1 MLTVKLICVGRL
13 REKFYIDAFSEYT
26 KRLNPYCRFGCLE
39 IPEVRLSDRPS
50 EAEITAALD
59 KEADLVV
66 KSIPQGSYLVALCV
80 EGKKLSSED
89 LASVIRQ
96 REGSGKP
103 KLCFIIGS
111 SYGLSDKV
119 KCSSD
124 LRLSMSDMTFP
135 HHLARVMLAEQIYR
149 GFKINEGSSYH
160 K

>member
-1 MLTVKLICVGRL
+1 MLSVKLICVGRL

-26 KRLNPYCRFGCLE
+26 KRLNPYCRFECLE

-96 REGSGKP
+96 RGVGKTETV
-103 KLCFIIGS
+103 F
-111 SYGLSDKV
+111 YH
-119 KCSSD
+119 
-124 LRLSMSDMTFP
+124 RLILWPF
-135 HHLARVMLAEQIYR
+135 
-149 GFKINEGSSYH
+149 
-160 K
+160 